1 MKRGVILLLSICC
14 SAQCQSTFSYGLAP
28 QQPRQTYSA
37 SPVPMQSGYPMQSR
51 GAPMNGSGGG
61 GIPIGPIIGL
71 VGGLIQ
77 SAIIADQQKKVRQQS
92 ERSYANYDPQAKIID
107 LNTGAGTE
115 QPATQPLPKNV
126 GYRASDGSV
135 YHKVSEQNTPT
146 GTKTVYASGPF
157 DKEVGGIPN
166 GIVLSNGNVKSPFS
180 DFIVDVMKYPG
191 VVSGHVITDPNVKKN
206 FRIPGY
212 NYE

>member
-1 MKRGVILLLSICC
+1 
-14 SAQCQSTFSYGLAP
+14 
-28 QQPRQTYSA
+28 
-37 SPVPMQSGYPMQSR
+37 
-51 GAPMNGSGGG
+51 MNGSGGEG

-77 SAIIADQQKKVRQQS
+77 SAMIADQQKKMRQKS
-92 ERSYANYDPQAKIID
+92 ERCYASYDPEAKIID

-115 QPATQPLPKNV
+115 TPATQPLPKNV

-146 GTKTVYASGPF
+146 GTRTVYASGPF
-157 DKEVGGIPN
+157 DKVVGGIPN
-166 GIVLSNGNVKSPFS
+166 GIVLPNGNVKSPFS
-180 DFIVDVMKYPG
+180 EFTVDVMKYPG
-191 VVSGHVITDPNVKKN
+191 VVSGHIITDPNVKKN

-212 NYE
+212 NFE